1 MNYTVKGAGRNRK
14 VAFTCPTC
22 GAAIES
28 PLSDAGQN
36 FPCPTC
42 GRDFVTPG
50 IPELEQSRREE
61 AAQVAAQVRAQKI
74 REHEAAERRA
84 RDAQEARDR
93 EEQLVKAAERAKTQ
107 TPLPQAQ
114 LARPPDRSI
123 SQAAFAVVLL
133 LVVVA
138 GYGAV
143 VRTMQ
148 SKLDRL
154 ESRLNELTKTVDRN
168 ATDLESLRLTVNR
181 NAGALNSLTDTVNY
195 NADAANRNNR
205 LR

>member
-1 MNYTVKGAGRNRK
+1 MNRIFLWLALV
-14 VAFTCPTC
+14 FLSPI
-22 GAAIES
+22 AA
-28 PLSDAGQN
+28 L
-36 FPCPTC
+36 
-42 GRDFVTPG
+42 
-50 IPELEQSRREE
+50 
-61 AAQVAAQVRAQKI
+61 AQAPFYQDKTI
-74 REHEAAERRA
+74 R
-84 RDAQEARDR
+84 
-93 EEQLVKAAERAKTQ
+93 
-107 TPLPQAQ
+107 
-114 LARPPDRSI
+114 I
-123 SQAAFAVVLL
+123 
-133 LVVVA
+133 VA

-143 VRTMQ
+143 VRPLQ